1 MKNIE
6 REMKTMTNLENLR
19 TATPKQIAD
28 MFCDMI
34 CGKCGKCSD
43 ACPSFLFDR
52 CGEGKNGVLEWL
64 NDEVNAPKDAPKNA
78 PKDAPEDAPKGWI
91 KLKSIVSV
99 SDNTLYIKASKIV
112 GVGPSAGVDNIRGKE
127 VTAVYTTYDE
137 NDPWLV
143 YDSAD
148 EVMGKIERA

>member
-1 MKNIE
+1 
-6 REMKTMTNLENLR
+6 MTNLEMLR
-19 TATPKQIAD
+19 MGTPRQIAD
-28 MFCDMI
+28 MFCDMF
-34 CGKCGKCSD
+34 CENYGDCSD
-43 ACPSFLFDR
+43 VCPSSLFDR
-52 CGEGKNGVLEWL
+52 CGRGKNGVLEWL
-64 NDEVNAPKDAPKNA
+64 NEEAKTLEDASNDAPNDA